1 MPLARPFV
9 HVSVAMGACLTVAA
23 AFALDA
29 KPISLDRMIRAA
41 DLVAVGT
48 IVTVSKDRFML
59 RLTEPI
65 VAPESNGSVAI
76 KRNKDW
82 SGDDGPQL
90 YREGESVLV
99 FAEKAKANAPAGSPP
114 WRVLG
119 FENEGV
125 LPVDGEHVYYAGG
138 ALEGFEAK
146 AYDVDG
152 AEFTAYQFAIADFVA
167 AVKAHRDC
175 FGPAPARGEEAPAK
189 SEILCSEAE
198 FKAFRDSTT
207 LGAYLIR
214 QAKGE

>member
-9 HVSVAMGACLTVAA
+9 YVSVAMGVFLAVAA
-23 AFALDA
+23 AFALDT

-48 IVTVSKDRFML
+48 IESVSKDRFML
-59 RLTEPI
+59 RLTDPI
-65 VAPESNGSVAI
+65 VAPESSGSVAI

-82 SGDDGPQL
+82 SGDDGPRL
-90 YREGESVLV
+90 YREGENVLV

-125 LPVDGEHVYYAGG
+125 LPVAGEHVYYTSG

-152 AEFTAYQFAIADFVA
+152 AEFTAYQFALPDFVA
-167 AVKAHRDC
+167 AVRAHRDC
-175 FGPAPARGEEAPAK
+175 FGRAPVRGEESPGK
-189 SEILCSEAE
+189 SEILCSESE
-198 FKAFRDSTT
+198 LKAFRDNTT

-214 QAKGE
+214 QAKGD